1 MKQWSYVL
9 GLIILTGS
17 LTACN
22 TGKTPDNN
30 TKTTAS
36 SGETGKSGLKI
47 AYVNLDTLQ
56 NQLEF
61 FKLKKEEFD
70 KKEVSMRSELSRMEQ
85 NLQNEYIAFQKAAQ
99 AGTLSQ
105 SEGEAKQKRLG
116 QLQQSLQEKQ
126 ASLEEQY
133 TKELNDFQ
141 EALKKRLDDYLEQ
154 YNQDKGYDFI
164 LSQGAGS
171 QILLGNPALDI
182 TNDVIKGMNA
192 LPAAD
197 SSKK

>member
-1 MKQWSYVL
+1 MKQLIYVL
-9 GLIILTGS
+9 GLAILTGAIA
-17 LTACN
+17 ACN
-22 TGKTPDNN
+22 TGTTPKNAN
-30 TKTTAS
+30 TTS
-36 SGETGKSGLKI
+36 PSGDTGKSGLKI

-70 KKEVSMRSELSRMEQ
+70 KKEASMRSELSRMEQ

-99 AGTLSQ
+99 AGTLTQ

-133 TKELNDFQ
+133 TKDLNDFQ
-141 EALKKRLDDYLEQ
+141 ETLKKRLDDYLEK
-154 YNQDKGYDFI
+154 YNQDKDYDFI
-164 LSQGAGS
+164 LSQGTGS
-171 QILLGNPALDI
+171 QILWGNPALDI
-182 TNDVIKGMNA
+182 TSDVIKGMNA

-197 SSKK
+197 STKK